1 MSQSTQP
8 ISPELWTFPEPD
20 AAPAHRPSTADP
32 SERSRSLSP
41 VAAGLRARQ
50 DGSKRLLGAI
60 VSLAIVAVLL
70 ITQLGLSI
78 ATSEGA
84 YETANLKLEERDLLR
99 VERVLSQ
106 NVEKLA
112 SPQNLSAEAGGLGM
126 VLNSSP
132 AYLRLSDTTILGDL
146 AMKTHEPT
154 ENSVPNDLLTELPAI
169 NAAELQTP
177 KPVTA
182 QAPVAP
188 AKPVVWEGQL
198 PAPVTR

>member
-1 MSQSTQP
+1 T
-8 ISPELWTFPEPD
+8 
-20 AAPAHRPSTADP
+20 R
-32 SERSRSLSP
+32 R
-41 VAAGLRARQ
+41 
-50 DGSKRLLGAI
+50 DGSKRLIGAI

-84 YETANLKLEERDLLR
+84 YETASLKLEERDLMR

-112 SPQNLSAEAGGLGM
+112 SPQNLAAEAGDLGM

-154 ENSVPNDLLTELPAI
+154 ENSVPNELLDELPAV

-177 KPVTA
+177 KPVQA

-188 AKPVVWEGQL
+188 AKPVIWEGQL
-198 PAPVTR
+198 PAPLTR

>member
-8 ISPELWTFPEPD
+8 ISPELWTFPD
-20 AAPAHRPSTADP
+20 SAPAHRPSTAEP
-32 SERSRSLSP
+32 SERTRPLSP
-41 VAAGLRARQ
+41 VATGLRARQ

-112 SPQNLSAEAGGLGM
+112 SPQNLSAEAGDLGM

-154 ENSVPNDLLTELPAI
+154 ENSVPNELLTELPAV

-177 KPVTA
+177 KPVEA
-182 QAPVAP
+182 KAPIAP